1 MLLSLKIKDKEL
13 PMIISGHCIV
23 DFVVNP
29 VGEKVVKVHM
39 TSTGSKMDY
48 KNVEEVEVFHC
59 GKMIKRYKLDKYEDL
74 TPAQDYPEPPV
85 STKDSSVT
93 QIVQNG
99 KVIGYVNSAGK
110 AIYYRG

>member
-1 MLLSLKIKDKEL
+1 MLLSLKIKGKEI

-74 TPAQDYPEPPV
+74 TPTSDYPEPPV
-85 STKDSSVT
+85 STKETSVT

-99 KVIGYVNSAGK
+99 KVIGYVNSVGQAL
-110 AIYYRG
+110 YYRG